1 MGKGLKD
8 SQIFRHSDYLNIQ
21 EKKILNCHRI
31 PNLTATQS
39 SRQRLWSKLSPS
51 SSALARMAGMAC
63 S

>member
-39 SRQRLWSKLSPS
+39 
-51 SSALARMAGMAC
+51 
-63 S
+63 